1 MSLNAKTLPKGNNNS
16 KFKPA
21 DPLEAGS
28 YPGRVVRIIDFGVQE
43 QQPFK
48 NQPKPPAHELD
59 FTYELSDEFMKDE
72 EGNDIEDKPRWVSES
87 FTFNSLDKD
96 LATSTKRYRALDPT
110 DAADGDFTKLIGAA
124 GMISIIQRPH
134 KEKIYNNVTGVAAV
148 RAKDEA
154 RMPPLV
160 NPPVV
165 FMLDEPD
172 LEIFNS
178 FPEFIQTK
186 IKKNL
191 NYQGSALQ
199 KLLGGSTS
207 SSKGDTGTV
216 VAGEAENASQ
226 SDIESSTTDEGQW

>member
-1 MSLNAKTLPKGNNNS
+1 MSLNAKTLPKSTGSNS

-28 YPGRVVRIIDFGVQE
+28 YPGRVVRIIDFGIQE
-43 QQPFK
+43 QQPYK
-48 NQPKPPAHELD
+48 GQAKPPAHELD

-72 EGNDIEDKPRWVSES
+72 DGNDVEDKPRWVNES

-96 LATSTKRYRALDPT
+96 LATSTKRYRALDPNDT
-110 DAADGDFTKLIGAA
+110 CDGDFTKLIGAA
-124 GMISIIQRPH
+124 GMISIIQRPS
-134 KEKIYNNVTGVAAV
+134 KDGSRIYNNVHGVASV

-160 NPPVV
+160 SPPVV

-191 NYQGSALQ
+191 HYQGSALQ

-207 SSKGDTGTV
+207 ASKGKGATV
-216 VAGEAENASQ
+216 VEGEVETATEEQ
-226 SDIESSTTDEGQW
+226 PEGEW